1 MDALNLLEKAPSKKV
16 VQDIFVLCFKN
27 RNKPITEKEK
37 AGIVE
42 LLKINEEQS
51 ESLLKAIREIV
62 TESLYY
68 TMDTDEIGKYMGN
81 AINPKIKD
89 LIAKIIAFY
98 LPQWRE
104 SAIKNQVSLPLLQ
117 NIDWR
122 IDIKSASEHL
132 SRMSIPTVLVQ
143 LQVADTPTSVDQD
156 AGTRNIN
163 FELTKDALEIMLEG
177 LGQIKKQLDSI

>member
-1 MDALNLLEKAPSKKV
+1 MDALNLLAKAPSKKV
-16 VQDIFVLCFKN
+16 VNDLFVLCFKN
-27 RNKPITEKEK
+27 RHKPITEREK
-37 AGIVE
+37 TGTAE
-42 LLKINEEQS
+42 LLKINEDQS
-51 ESLLKAIREIV
+51 ESLLKAIREVV

-68 TMDTDEIGKYMGN
+68 TMGTEEISNYMSS
-81 AINPKIKD
+81 AINPKVKD
-89 LIAKIIAFY
+89 LVAKIVVEY

-104 SAIKNQVSLPLLQ
+104 AAIKNQVSLPLLQ

-122 IDIKSASEHL
+122 IDIKSASDHL

-143 LQVADTPTSVDQD
+143 LQVADSPTSVEQA

-163 FELTKDALEIMLEG
+163 FELTKEALEIMLDG